1 MNLNLKLSLTPS
13 ESVVPL
19 KNGMGQIRAVK
30 TIVRLKNGASSE
42 EA

>member
-13 ESVVPL
+13 ESVVQL

-30 TIVRLKNGASSE
+30 TIAKCVSGATLE

>member
-1 MNLNLKLSLTPS
+1 MNLSLKLSLTPS
-13 ESVVPL
+13 EYLVPL

-30 TIVRLKNGASSE
+30 TIAKCVSGATLE